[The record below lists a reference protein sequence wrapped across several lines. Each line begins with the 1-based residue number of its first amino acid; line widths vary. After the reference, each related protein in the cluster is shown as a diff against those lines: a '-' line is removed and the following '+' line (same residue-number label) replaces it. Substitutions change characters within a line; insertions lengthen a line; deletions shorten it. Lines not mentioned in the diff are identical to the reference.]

1 MQMNDERSMV
11 KLFEYLRKI
20 DKIIMHSIGCMPVSY
35 QYKAEMQNIVY
46 LIFNKIAELNTFLM
60 NFKNNRNVSS
70 EIEKYLE
77 GILELMAQ
85 TQNTYPL
92 LFV

>member
-1 MQMNDERSMV
+1 MQMNDERNMV

-70 EIEKYLE
+70 EIEKSRATFAGY
-77 GILELMAQ
+77 GFIPDAC
-85 TQNTYPL
+85 N
-92 LFV
+92 FSIF